1 MGTHLNND
9 MIYSAIYVDKMVCL
23 TLIMHACGLTKIT
36 FWKDICQADSKSFS
50 SQWTLLLPTNDVLQ
64 PRKFEATLMTCL
76 LFDPYLKAR
85 VASASTLEAMLDGP
99 SSVFLLVAEFKESS
113 KRGSFT
119 ALSSSLGQILMQLH
133 TGILYL
139 VQRQT
144 HSRLLASLFKI
155 LMLLISS
162 TPNLFSNRSIFI
174 VNVFFFLF
182 SMSHVCLFVCL
193 IFSCCP

>member
-1 MGTHLNND
+1 
-9 MIYSAIYVDKMVCL
+9 
-23 TLIMHACGLTKIT
+23 
-36 FWKDICQADSKSFS
+36 
-50 SQWTLLLPTNDVLQ
+50 
-64 PRKFEATLMTCL
+64 
-76 LFDPYLKAR
+76 
-85 VASASTLEAMLDGP
+85 MLDGP

-119 ALSSSLGQILMQLH
+119 ALSSSLGHILMQLH

-162 TPNLFSNRSIFI
+162 TPYLFSNRSIFI

-182 SMSHVCLFVCL
+182 SMSHVCLFV
-193 IFSCCP
+193 